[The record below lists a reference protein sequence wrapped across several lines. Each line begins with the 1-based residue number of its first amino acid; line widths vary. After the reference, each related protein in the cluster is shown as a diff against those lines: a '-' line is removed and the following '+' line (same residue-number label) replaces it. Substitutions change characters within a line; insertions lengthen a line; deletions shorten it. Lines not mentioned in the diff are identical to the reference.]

1 MDRAKKTRASKN
13 LSDVRR
19 NLLECM
25 WHFSQK
31 GSPRPTL
38 RKQYHMCRLIYK
50 VLTPGPER
58 ISILLGKCF
67 PLGLVSATAYR
78 CSRHAVKAGL
88 FPLNEKKIHFAFSSG
103 QTRRDGATTS
113 ARVHSAERC
122 LQHLATGSSDRE
134 MFAGG
139 PPATDAQAGT
149 TPHRTTPHRTGL
161 SALNALDLCW

>member
-78 CSRHAVKAGL
+78 CSRHAVKPGL
-88 FPLNEKKIHFAFSSG
+88 FPLNEKKKTKKQNILRLAPA
-103 QTRRDGATTS
+103 RRSYNFCTS
-113 ARVHSAERC
+113 ALCWALPAALGHGFVRQGDVRWR
-122 LQHLATGSSDRE
+122 TSSDRC
-134 MFAGG
+134 
-139 PPATDAQAGT
+139 PSRN
-149 TPHRTTPHRTGL
+149 HTTPHRTGL